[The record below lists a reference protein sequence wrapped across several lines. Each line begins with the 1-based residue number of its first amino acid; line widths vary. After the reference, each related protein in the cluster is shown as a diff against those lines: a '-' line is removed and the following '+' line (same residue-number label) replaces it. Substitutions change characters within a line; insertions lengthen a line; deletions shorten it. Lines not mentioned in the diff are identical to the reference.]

1 MRDILRQTGVSDT
14 AQRGVWQIACHYVNV
29 FFFSHHT
36 IKIHLHAV
44 AAARVRAK
52 HTGLCVFVVLS
63 GLHVWIWGW
72 CMAQPCLL
80 PGCHPHL
87 LFSRKMSFTISVTG
101 TVFLPE
107 MSPLGNSFVFIWLDV
122 RGICLPDAAYM
133 IDKAIYPNT
142 GREASQ
148 TQTHTSTHFNACA
161 HTHTHT
167 FRDFFTH
174 ACRHNTLFLL
184 LTWNHLRSRSTKM
197 FCSLL
202 FLPVCSL
209 QLSHI
214 RFKTAST

>member
-1 MRDILRQTGVSDT
+1 MTDSLPLCKCI
-14 AQRGVWQIACHYVNV
+14 
-29 FFFSHHT
+29 FFSHHT

-52 HTGLCVFVVLS
+52 HTCLCVFVVLS

-142 GREASQ
+142 GRKASQ

-161 HTHTHT
+161 HTHTHIQRFLHSCMPPQYAIFT
-167 FRDFFTH
+167 FNMKSPPVTKYEDVLFPVVSPGVFTAALAH
-174 ACRHNTLFLL
+174 SF
-184 LTWNHLRSRSTKM
+184 
-197 FCSLL
+197 
-202 FLPVCSL
+202 
-209 QLSHI
+209 
-214 RFKTAST
+214 

>member
-1 MRDILRQTGVSDT
+1 MWDLSPVRWNDAESAIAVVILCYSESAIGAATIHFQEWADGIVTMRDILRQTGVSDT
-14 AQRGVWQIACHYVNV
+14 AQRGVWQIVCHYVNV
-29 FFFSHHT
+29 FFFHITLSRF
-36 IKIHLHAV
+36 ISMLLLQ
-44 AAARVRAK
+44 RVRAK

-63 GLHVWIWGW
+63 ELHVWIWGW

-80 PGCHPHL
+80 RGCHPHL

-133 IDKAIYPNT
+133 IDTAIYPNT

-148 TQTHTSTHFNACA
+148 TQTHTSLHFNACA

-167 FRDFFTH
+167 
-174 ACRHNTLFLL
+174 
-184 LTWNHLRSRSTKM
+184 
-197 FCSLL
+197 
-202 FLPVCSL
+202 
-209 QLSHI
+209 HI
-214 RFKTAST
+214 